1 MELGASDGQQDGCC
15 PGSDSVSRRQ
25 SWDLP
30 GAYRF
35 ARPVHLEF
43 NAYLSFP
50 PQLNIIEATLQVDV
64 IKMGLGLPCGPVGK
78 NSPANAGDTDSIPG
92 PGGSHMQQSS

>member
-1 MELGASDGQQDGCC
+1 MKKLIQENLLKLCSFVRIE
-15 PGSDSVSRRQ
+15 SVA
-25 SWDLP
+25 LKP
-30 GAYRF
+30 LYI
-35 ARPVHLEF
+35 L
-43 NAYLSFP
+43 YLSFP

-92 PGGSHMQQSS
+92 PGGSHMPQSS